1 MRKFEE
7 LLQKEKVIW
16 VEVERKNAKEFL
28 KTAKTMNFKWLNGKN
43 IDFENDRPF
52 FHLSLESD
60 KTLSNVAIFA
70 WLSPKTK
77 LIKRLSFKEFKNM
90 TK

>member
-7 LLQKEKVIW
+7 LLEKEKMIW
-16 VEVERKNAKEFL
+16 IEVEEKNAKSFL
-28 KTAKTMNFKWLNGKN
+28 KIAKTMNFKWLNGKN
-43 IDFENDRPF
+43 IDFENDKPF

-70 WLSPKTK
+70 WFSPKTK
-77 LIKRLSFKEFKNM
+77 HIKRLSYEEFINLI
-90 TK
+90 

>member
-7 LLQKEKVIW
+7 LLEKEKMIW
-16 VEVERKNAKEFL
+16 IEVEEKNAKLFL
-28 KTAKTMNFKWLNGKN
+28 KIAKTMNFKWLNGKN
-43 IDFENDRPF
+43 IDFENDKPF

-70 WLSPKTK
+70 WFSPKTK
-77 LIKRLSFKEFKNM
+77 NIKRLSYEEFINLI
-90 TK
+90 